1 VPRDLCLQEILLEN
15 RVPFP
20 LTQQDR
26 TMVLQM
32 LNKKMPLHGT
42 IFRQNVPCVNSQKS
56 FSGQH
61 GVGALPWD
69 KVLFFTF
76 QQIQYNIEVL
86 FAKVRGIHRRR
97 A

>member
-1 VPRDLCLQEILLEN
+1 
-15 RVPFP
+15 
-20 LTQQDR
+20 
-26 TMVLQM
+26 MMLQM

-76 QQIQYNIEVL
+76 QEIQYNIKAP
-86 FAKVRGIHRRR
+86 FAKVRGIPPETGNNGEGKRLSKITQSLSKID
-97 A
+97 